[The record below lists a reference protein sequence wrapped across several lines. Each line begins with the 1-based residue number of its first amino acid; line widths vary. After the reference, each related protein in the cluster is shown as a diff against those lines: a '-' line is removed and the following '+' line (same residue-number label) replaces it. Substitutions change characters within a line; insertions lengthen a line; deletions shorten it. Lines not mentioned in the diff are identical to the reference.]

1 MDRVRDEG
9 THLTEREIEAR
20 RRSAACSGS
29 LRGARSRKGEV
40 NQATAAVDG
49 LWLWLA
55 PWGTSLELTVM
66 FSALW
71 LCGAWGWG
79 LG

>member
-1 MDRVRDEG
+1 M
-9 THLTEREIEAR
+9 
-20 RRSAACSGS
+20 
-29 LRGARSRKGEV
+29 